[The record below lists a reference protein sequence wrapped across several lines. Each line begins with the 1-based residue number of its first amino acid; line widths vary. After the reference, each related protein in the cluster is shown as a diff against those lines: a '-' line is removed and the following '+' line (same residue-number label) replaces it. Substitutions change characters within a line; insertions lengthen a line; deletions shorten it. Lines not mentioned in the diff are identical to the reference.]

1 MAQTP
6 VALVFC
12 ILNLHLCSTE
22 KISGLA
28 KLWGL
33 WSTNHLYWM
42 SRLVSVPIP
51 IISWHLAGSLSPYL
65 KDLSRGW
72 SLQYFLI
79 QTKVTGGLGRRRSRA
94 VLGELEGRWVAL
106 LLSILGGVRV
116 RVTWYMSAL
125 VDIFWIF
132 RYFRNKESLKKKV
145 GYVFHIALLHFHL
158 HCIGKHSSNIYF
170 CKIGFR
176 VATQII
182 SSGLPHC
189 TSLQLQRYLFIERQH
204 YNQCT
209 MR

>member
-1 MAQTP
+1 MESDPVANDENKVDLRRPSSLLKLSRSPFTFHPFQIYSQTLSVAQTP

-65 KDLSRGW
+65 NKDLSRGW
-72 SLQYFLI
+72 GLQYFWSKP
-79 QTKVTGGLGRRRSRA
+79 KVTGGLGRRRSRA

-125 VDIFWIF
+125 LIYFGFSDIFET
-132 RYFRNKESLKKKV
+132 RKV
-145 GYVFHIALLHFHL
+145 L
-158 HCIGKHSSNIYF
+158 
-170 CKIGFR
+170 R
-176 VATQII
+176 
-182 SSGLPHC
+182 
-189 TSLQLQRYLFIERQH
+189 RR
-204 YNQCT
+204 
-209 MR
+209 